1 MNSAALVL
9 RLVHIVCGVYWAG
22 TLMFV
27 ATLLQPS
34 VADVGP
40 DGGKVIQAL
49 MRRRYLEI
57 VPIMAALTILS
68 GLELLRRVSGG
79 FSADWFGTTAGMTL
93 STGALSALIAFTI
106 GISILRPSAKRAG
119 PLAQQAQQLAE
130 GPERDA
136 AMAQV
141 QRLRRRMA
149 VGGRWVAAFLLI
161 AVLGMAAFRY
171 V

>member
-1 MNSAALVL
+1 MNTAAFFL
-9 RLVHIVCGVYWAG
+9 RLIHIVCGVYWAG
-22 TLMFV
+22 TLMFL

-34 VADVGP
+34 VADAGP
-40 DGGKVIQAL
+40 EGGKVTQAL
-49 MRRRYLEI
+49 MRRRFLEI

-68 GLELLRRVSGG
+68 GVELLRRISGG
-79 FSADWFGTTAGMTL
+79 FTAAWFGTGPGITLTAG
-93 STGALSALIAFTI
+93 AVAALIAFTV
-106 GISILRPSAKRAG
+106 GMSVLRPSAKRAG

-136 AMAQV
+136 ALAEV

-149 VGGRWVAAFLLI
+149 VGGRWVAALLLI
-161 AVLGMAAFRY
+161 AVVAMAGFRY